1 MEVHKLTKQCNR
13 KRDGT
18 KPNVIVIKIETLTQ
32 KQTNPSALNQK
43 NYSNQLKEMY
53 TNWPETEMGQ
63 KIRALNW
70 SLNKNW
76 WWIKWEKGSDKFF
89 ESFSRF
95 DQSTGFSA

>member
-53 TNWPETEMGQ
+53 TN
-63 KIRALNW
+63 
-70 SLNKNW
+70 
-76 WWIKWEKGSDKFF
+76 
-89 ESFSRF
+89 
-95 DQSTGFSA
+95 